1 MVRIKEKFSCLVCFC
16 SSRER
21 LCPCYLAVLLCSEF
35 SLSIARRMGSSL
47 FFFGQSESCL
57 LWHLSLVATVEHSIC
72 RLRFLFSWV
81 LILSWDVVWSLFAGL
96 ARFLCNEISLSVE
109 KKIFTIF
116 LNKITSH
123 SISLMNYC
131 ALKVMIKYVTL
142 KKLISGEFLLKFII
156 MISLLKSF
164 INI

>member
-1 MVRIKEKFSCLVCFC
+1 MFGLFLFFERKALPLLFSC
-16 SSRER
+16 S
-21 LCPCYLAVLLCSEF
+21 PLLRILSFDCSENGF
-35 SLSIARRMGSSL
+35 IS

-142 KKLISGEFLLKFII
+142 KKLISGEFLLKL
-156 MISLLKSF
+156 SLLKSF